1 MMDAFVKLIE
11 LYTAKG
17 NFTVSIILLFC
28 TREITN
34 VDRVPNPDYPGDRGC
49 GYTREQEH
57 VQDSGNAWH
66 F

>member
-1 MMDAFVKLIE
+1 MDAFVKLIE

-34 VDRVPNPDYPGDRGC
+34 VDRVPNSDYPGDRGC